1 MADEKRRKNST
12 RWWKRS
18 LSNRCSRVL
27 GACTT
32 CYRRARIRFKTIR
45 CGWGCLPLPLSA
57 VLQPGTGE
65 RGREFSVASAKPH
78 HHVPRLRAFQEFK
91 NSRSRGVSLTANGK
105 PFFFLFC
112 SRNLHRHIFPP
123 SPLLR
128 YRLSESCISSEER
141 LIILI
146 AFLRISYHIRLTK
159 CNRIIWRIVH
169 GNIGFDLS
177 TVNFDFVHISFVYN
191 ASRFFPSLS
200 FRLFRARSTIDSFDL
215 VSIRS
220 ARLEMRFRSPL
231 GCATI
236 RFEANAFSTKLW
248 IPSFVCSISIR
259 KSTTRPRFCSSNR
272 SPMIIATI
280 ILRLGFLLN

>member
-1 MADEKRRKNST
+1 MKSWPRLLSDLLSKERNLSTESVSLRLDTLTYLRGTIVFLPKRKKKRKKENRFKMADEKRRKNST
-12 RWWKRS
+12 KWWKRS

-159 CNRIIWRIVH
+159 W
-169 GNIGFDLS
+169 
-177 TVNFDFVHISFVYN
+177 
-191 ASRFFPSLS
+191 
-200 FRLFRARSTIDSFDL
+200 
-215 VSIRS
+215 
-220 ARLEMRFRSPL
+220 PL
-231 GCATI
+231 Q
-236 RFEANAFSTKLW
+236 
-248 IPSFVCSISIR
+248 
-259 KSTTRPRFCSSNR
+259 
-272 SPMIIATI
+272 
-280 ILRLGFLLN
+280 